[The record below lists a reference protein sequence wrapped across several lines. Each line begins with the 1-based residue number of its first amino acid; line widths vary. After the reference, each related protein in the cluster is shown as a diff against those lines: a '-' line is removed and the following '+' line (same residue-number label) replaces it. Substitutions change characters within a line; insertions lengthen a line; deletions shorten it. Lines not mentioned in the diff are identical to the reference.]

1 MCSIIQLY
9 PTLCDPR
16 TVAHQAPLS
25 MGLSRQ
31 EYWSAISSFRGSSRL
46 KELSPHLPCLLHV
59 GRFFTTEPPGKPKVK
74 VDLYWKLEIWNEFIC
89 KVSSASSPKP
99 ASIYFIVF
107 NSCMPEEQIEKRL
120 DVWCLESWDA
130 ENYNFCLHLI
140 YNMRGFFFFLYFSL
154 PSDILCTFSLIY
166 GVSYFILSLIF

>member
-1 MCSIIQLY
+1 MCAQSFSCIQLFVI
-9 PTLCDPR
+9 PR

-25 MGLSRQ
+25 MGLFRQ

-46 KELSPHLPCLLHV
+46 KELSPHLLCLLNV

-74 VDLYWKLEIWNEFIC
+74 VDLYWKLEIRNEFIC

-140 YNMRGFFFFLYFSL
+140 YNMRGFFFLYFSL